1 MYCISEILQSPRQ
14 QVLLIRPSTVVPPRG
29 HSSNL
34 DCVEWHR
41 EMQALDQLSILTGVP
56 TIFVV
61 TRKTATCFTCN
72 RRSRHKCQ
80 NCCPIDSV
88 HLSDLNTLMT
98 HAVLNDAESIDPKIA
113 FSKIDSAV
121 NSILNHCF
129 HNIVHALDH
138 NDVTKIGVIGCP
150 LLVL

>member
-1 MYCISEILQSPRQ
+1 
-14 QVLLIRPSTVVPPRG
+14 
-29 HSSNL
+29 
-34 DCVEWHR
+34 
-41 EMQALDQLSILTGVP
+41 MQALDQLSVPTGVS

-72 RRSRHKCQ
+72 RRSRYKCQ

-98 HAVLNDAESIDPKIA
+98 HAVLNDAESIDSKIA
-113 FSKIDSAV
+113 FFKIDSAV

-138 NDVTKIGVIGCP
+138 NGVTKIELIECL